1 MDSGHYV
8 TFIKASDGKWYFM
21 NDSHVRLLSNANVV
35 SNNAYILFY
44 VRQDVKNADFRKL
57 FRVHMSEQEAELDE
71 DSEEDE
77 KKKCSVI

>member
-8 TFIKASDGKWYFM
+8 TFIKASDGKWYLM
-21 NDSHVRLLSNANVV
+21 
-35 SNNAYILFY
+35 NAYILFY